1 MKKAFFRKIKKTAGF
16 TLMEMIVAI
25 AILVLIS
32 TAMTSG
38 LAVAT
43 RSYRDSVFHSD
54 SEVLCDTLNTAL
66 SDVLRYAVFTGSAP
80 DGTLLFAND
89 QYNILSGGHFVNQDG
104 RVYIDTGGDMSEQ
117 VLVIN
122 TGSYVGLQVTGFI
135 LRYDAAVNTY
145 SGEYV
150 IGTQDGTMTKN
161 CTFVYRSLR

>member
-1 MKKAFFRKIKKTAGF
+1 MKAFFGKIKKRAGF

-32 TAMTSG
+32 AAMTSG

-43 RSYRDSVFHSD
+43 RSYRDSVFQSD

-66 SDVLRYAVFTGSAP
+66 SDVLRYAVYTGLAP
-80 DGTLLFAND
+80 DGAVLFSND

-104 RVYIDTGGDMSEQ
+104 RVCIDTGGGMSQ
-117 VLVIN
+117 QLLVIN
-122 TGSYVGLQVTGFI
+122 TGSYAGLQVTGFT
-135 LRYDAAVNTY
+135 LRYDVSGNSY

-150 IGTQDGTMTKN
+150 IGTEDGTMTKN